1 LIDPDAET
9 WCEAKWMARRRRRPI
24 WEVEREFGIEPG
36 TLKQYATDH
45 SVASLNSA
53 SGQRAEADSHDDI
66 THGVS
71 NDLIVY
77 WEVWSRMGVGNRIKG
92 SDDYDDAVNEALD
105 SYGDYAYLAI
115 CPSYNVPLNLPEE
128 VVDSPDL
135 AGEVATRLEWPIPFY
150 KNRKNPFPFSP
161 IMFRKVPRQVWP
173 MSYIQPAMG
182 YQRCINWIL
191 SFMMSRIKL
200 SSRAFIT
207 VPKQL
212 EEEIKEQFLH
222 GKDLE
227 LIEINNAHPGTMDK
241 VVDFIKMPDVNAT
254 IWELFGYIKREF
266 EDATGVTELNMSA
279 RSDTQM
285 RSAAEAD
292 MKRDILS
299 VRPDDMANEVD
310 NWMGESAKLE
320 AIAARYL
327 LKGEDVAP
335 LFGEEVTQAD
345 VSMDINPQAPVASY
359 GEMTQLWID
368 LVQTDDVDRIM
379 SEYEYTIEAGTAR
392 TPDRAAQSETL
403 EKSAE
408 MVVPLYIE
416 VWRTTG
422 DPSKFNAWMELYART
437 SGFQE
442 WEDLMLPDMTAQIQQ
457 QQQLAMMGA
466 SPGGPPPGEPPQQ
479 GPPPQEM
486 AA

>member
-1 LIDPDAET
+1 
-9 WCEAKWMARRRRRPI
+9 
-24 WEVEREFGIEPG
+24 
-36 TLKQYATDH
+36 
-45 SVASLNSA
+45 
-53 SGQRAEADSHDDI
+53 
-66 THGVS
+66 
-71 NDLIVY
+71 
-77 WEVWSRMGVGNRIKG
+77 
-92 SDDYDDAVNEALD
+92 
-105 SYGDYAYLAI
+105 
-115 CPSYNVPLNLPEE
+115 
-128 VVDSPDL
+128 
-135 AGEVATRLEWPIPFY
+135 
-150 KNRKNPFPFSP
+150 
-161 IMFRKVPRQVWP
+161 
-173 MSYIQPAMG
+173 
-182 YQRCINWIL
+182 
-191 SFMMSRIKL
+191 
-200 SSRAFIT
+200 
-207 VPKQL
+207 
-212 EEEIKEQFLH
+212 
-222 GKDLE
+222 
-227 LIEINNAHPGTMDK
+227 
-241 VVDFIKMPDVNAT
+241 
-254 IWELFGYIKREF
+254 
-266 EDATGVTELNMSA
+266 
-279 RSDTQM
+279 
-285 RSAAEAD
+285 

-392 TPDRAAQSETL
+392 KPDRAAQSQTL

-457 QQQLAMMGA
+457 QQQIAMMGA

-479 GPPPQEM
+479 QPPPQEM